1 MTSDNTLFS
10 LHGAVALV
18 TGANR
23 GIGQEMARQLAERG
37 AAKVYG
43 AARDPESIKDPG
55 IVPVRLD
62 VTDPEQVAA
71 AAERCGDVTVL
82 VNNAGVFR
90 RGPLLGAPSAD
101 DAREE
106 METNFFGTLAM
117 IRAFAPILGRNGGG
131 AVINLLSV
139 LSFINYAPWGSYS
152 ASKAAAWSL
161 TNSARDEL
169 AAQGTRVVDVHSA
182 LVDTDMTAG
191 LELPKLSPEAYVTE
205 ALDALEAG
213 RIEAL
218 VDEHTRT
225 FKAMLA
231 GHPGSRPAA

>member
-1 MTSDNTLFS
+1 LSRFS
-10 LHGAVALV
+10 
-18 TGANR
+18 
-23 GIGQEMARQLAERG
+23 
-37 AAKVYG
+37 
-43 AARDPESIKDPG
+43 PEPRRRYRPPLSGD
-55 IVPVRLD
+55 
-62 VTDPEQVAA
+62 T
-71 AAERCGDVTVL
+71 GDVD
-82 VNNAGVFR
+82 
-90 RGPLLGAPSAD
+90 S
-101 DAREE
+101 
-106 METNFFGTLAM
+106 
-117 IRAFAPILGRNGGG
+117 
-131 AVINLLSV
+131 
-139 LSFINYAPWGSYS
+139 SFINYAPWGSYS

-169 AAQGTRVVDVHSA
+169 AAQGTRVVGVHSA

>member
-1 MTSDNTLFS
+1 
-10 LHGAVALV
+10 
-18 TGANR
+18 
-23 GIGQEMARQLAERG
+23 
-37 AAKVYG
+37 
-43 AARDPESIKDPG
+43 
-55 IVPVRLD
+55 
-62 VTDPEQVAA
+62 
-71 AAERCGDVTVL
+71 
-82 VNNAGVFR
+82 
-90 RGPLLGAPSAD
+90 
-101 DAREE
+101 

-117 IRAFAPILGRNGGG
+117 IRAFAPVLCRNGGG
-131 AVINLLSV
+131 AMVNLLSV

-169 AAQGTRVVDVHSA
+169 AGQGTRVLGVHSA
-182 LVDTDMTAG
+182 LVNTDMTAG
-191 LELPKLSPEAYVTE
+191 LELPKPSPEAYVTE

-231 GHPGSRPAA
+231 GHPAGRPAE